1 LSEKLFTQELKA
13 YERAGTIAEEV
24 FSNIRTVL
32 AFNGSKHEQTR

>member
-1 LSEKLFTQELKA
+1 MFARELAA

-32 AFNGSKHEQTR
+32 AFNGADHEQTR